1 MSTIAPP
8 TEDPQKNKDII
19 KDVVKN
25 PLDIANSFQVFK
37 EIIDILSD
45 LVRNNA
51 WSVGDLL
58 DDINTN
64 K

>member
-25 PLDIANSFQVFK
+25 PLDIANSIQVFK
-37 EIIDILSD
+37 EIIDTLSD
-45 LVRNNA
+45 LVRKNA